1 MFEAILFDFDGTLV
15 DFVESDIQSLKL
27 LHAHT
32 GSAINFDDFLETSVD
47 EIMKFHN
54 LVAEH
59 KIEPWL
65 MHNFRLKNTF
75 ARHNI
80 DWRDDYVNFY
90 RENMINLCVPFDGV
104 KQFLNKVKKKVK
116 TGLISNAYD
125 GLEQR
130 ERISK
135 AGIYDYFDVIVVAG
149 ETGIYK
155 PDPSIFLFALN
166 HLNVSPAKALYIG
179 DSVTYDIMGAKS
191 AGMRTVLFCQHSKK
205 DNRLADFIVLGI
217 DGLDLLMNQVL

>member
-1 MFEAILFDFDGTLV
+1 MFEAILLDFDGTLV

-32 GSAINFDDFLETSVD
+32 GSAINFDDFLETSID
-47 EIMKFHN
+47 EIMNFHN
-54 LVAEH
+54 LVAAH
-59 KIEPWL
+59 KIDPL
-65 MHNFRLKNTF
+65 FMHTFRLKNTF

-80 DWRDDYVNFY
+80 GWRDDYVNFY
-90 RENMINLCVPFDGV
+90 RKNLVNLCVPLDGV
-104 KQFLNKVKKKVK
+104 KQFLNKAKKKVK

-130 ERISK
+130 ERISR
-135 AGIYDYFDVIVVAG
+135 AGIYDYFDVIVIAG

-155 PDPSIFLFALN
+155 PDPAIFSYALN
-166 HLNVSPAKALYIG
+166 RLNVAPEKALYIG
-179 DSVTYDIMGAKS
+179 DSVTYDILGAKS

-205 DNRLADFIVLGI
+205 DNPLADYIVQGI
-217 DGLDLLMNQVL
+217 DGLDLLMDQIL